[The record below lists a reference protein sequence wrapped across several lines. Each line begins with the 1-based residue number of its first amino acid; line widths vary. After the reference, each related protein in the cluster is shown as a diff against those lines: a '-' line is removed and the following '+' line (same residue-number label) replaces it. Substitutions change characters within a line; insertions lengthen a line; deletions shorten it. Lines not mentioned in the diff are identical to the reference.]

1 MITVKDF
8 ATLLVV
14 GTWLL
19 VTLSACE
26 NSKHAEVMSTEDL
39 RARAQMA
46 TAPDT
51 ETEIELDQGGM
62 PFEGQ
67 SIDQELLGLPEPLVF
82 APELPPSPAFPP
94 RDEEPVAEP
103 EAAPM
108 REVEEERVVQAEEP
122 VAEPEAAPMREVE
135 EERVVQAEEPAAEP
149 EAAPMR
155 EVEEERVVQA
165 EEPVAEPEAAP
176 MREVVEERVV
186 QAEEPVA
193 EPEAAP
199 MREVEEERVVQAE
212 EPVAEPEAAPMRE
225 VEEERVV
232 QAEEP
237 AAEPEAAP
245 MREVEEERVVQAEEP
260 AAEPEAAPMREVVEE
275 RVVQAEEPV
284 AEPEAAPMREVVE
297 EEILQAK
304 EPAAEPEMEIA
315 KLEPSDFVPEAQEPE
330 PEGRRVET
338 VVDSGLADVFFDFD
352 QYAIRSTAV
361 PVLEKNAALL
371 KQTYKDST
379 VLIGGYCDERG
390 TVEYNLELGKRRA
403 QAVKEYLVDLGV
415 EESRIQIVSYGK
427 EKSFCTE
434 SKPTCWQQNRRGH
447 FVQRVLPHLP
457 RKGE

>member
-1 MITVKDF
+1 
-8 ATLLVV
+8 
-14 GTWLL
+14 
-19 VTLSACE
+19 
-26 NSKHAEVMSTEDL
+26 
-39 RARAQMA
+39 
-46 TAPDT
+46 
-51 ETEIELDQGGM
+51 
-62 PFEGQ
+62 
-67 SIDQELLGLPEPLVF
+67 
-82 APELPPSPAFPP
+82 
-94 RDEEPVAEP
+94 
-103 EAAPM
+103 
-108 REVEEERVVQAEEP
+108 
-122 VAEPEAAPMREVE
+122 
-135 EERVVQAEEPAAEP
+135 
-149 EAAPMR
+149 
-155 EVEEERVVQA
+155 
-165 EEPVAEPEAAP
+165 
-176 MREVVEERVV
+176 
-186 QAEEPVA
+186 
-193 EPEAAP
+193 
-199 MREVEEERVVQAE
+199 
-212 EPVAEPEAAPMRE
+212 
-225 VEEERVV
+225 
-232 QAEEP
+232 
-237 AAEPEAAP
+237 
-245 MREVEEERVVQAEEP
+245 
-260 AAEPEAAPMREVVEE
+260 
-275 RVVQAEEPV
+275 V

-447 FVQRVLPHLP
+447 FVQRVSSHLP

>member
-26 NSKHAEVMSTEDL
+26 NSKHAEIMSTEDL

-135 EERVVQAEEPAAEP
+135 EERVVQAEEPVAEP

-165 EEPVAEPEAAP
+165 EEPAAEPEAAP
-176 MREVVEERVV
+176 MREVEEERVV

-225 VEEERVV
+225 VEEEEIL
-232 QAEEP
+232 QAKEP

-245 MREVEEERVVQAEEP
+245 MREVE
-260 AAEPEAAPMREVVEE
+260 
-275 RVVQAEEPV
+275 
-284 AEPEAAPMREVVE
+284 E

-352 QYAIRSTAV
+352 QYAIRSAAV

-447 FVQRVLPHLP
+447 FVQRVSSHLP

>member
-1 MITVKDF
+1 MKGDFRMRTVRDF
-8 ATLLVV
+8 AALIFV
-14 GTWLL
+14 GMWLL

-26 NSKHAEVMSTEDL
+26 TSKHAEIMSTEPL
-39 RARAQMA
+39 RAQAQMA

-135 EERVVQAEEPAAEP
+135 EERVVQAEEP
-149 EAAPMR
+149 
-155 EVEEERVVQA
+155 
-165 EEPVAEPEAAP
+165 VAEPEAAP

-186 QAEEPVA
+186 QAEEP
-193 EPEAAP
+193 
-199 MREVEEERVVQAE
+199 
-212 EPVAEPEAAPMRE
+212 
-225 VEEERVV
+225 
-232 QAEEP
+232 

-245 MREVEEERVVQAEEP
+245 MREVVEERVVQAEEP
-260 AAEPEAAPMREVVEE
+260 VAEPEAAPMREVVEE

-352 QYAIRSTAV
+352 QYAIRSAAV

-447 FVQRVLPHLP
+447 FVQRVSSHLP

>member
-108 REVEEERVVQAEEP
+108 REVVEERVVQAEEP
-122 VAEPEAAPMREVE
+122 VAEPEAAPMREVV

-155 EVEEERVVQA
+155 EVVEERVVQA

-199 MREVEEERVVQAE
+199 MREVV
-212 EPVAEPEAAPMRE
+212 
-225 VEEERVV
+225 
-232 QAEEP
+232 
-237 AAEPEAAP
+237 
-245 MREVEEERVVQAEEP
+245 EERVVQAEEP

-352 QYAIRSTAV
+352 QYAIRSAAV

-371 KQTYKDST
+371 KHTYKDST

-427 EKSFCTE
+427 EKPFCTE

-447 FVQRVLPHLP
+447 FVQRVSSHLP

>member
-26 NSKHAEVMSTEDL
+26 NSKHAEIMSTEDL

-135 EERVVQAEEPAAEP
+135 EERVVQAEEP
-149 EAAPMR
+149 
-155 EVEEERVVQA
+155 
-165 EEPVAEPEAAP
+165 
-176 MREVVEERVV
+176 
-186 QAEEPVA
+186 
-193 EPEAAP
+193 
-199 MREVEEERVVQAE
+199 
-212 EPVAEPEAAPMRE
+212 VAEPEAAPMRE

-260 AAEPEAAPMREVVEE
+260 VAEPEAAPMREVVEEEILQAKEPAAEPEAAPMREVEEE

-284 AEPEAAPMREVVE
+284 AEPEAAPMREVEE

-352 QYAIRSTAV
+352 QYAIRSAAV

-447 FVQRVLPHLP
+447 FVQRVSSHLP